1 LSLLASI
8 VSDHGPPRL
17 YFELLKLLHPDIIFL
32 SNADLDPNPASKNN
46 ADADPDLGIFF

>member
-17 YFELLKLLHPDIIFL
+17 YFELLKLPLHPDIAFL

-46 ADADPDLGIFF
+46 ADADPDL